1 MAQYDKVAVGARLT
15 AERARLQRDIYEL
28 TQGDRS
34 VQRVDPLSNAG
45 GQKSEQ
51 VDDADMV
58 FEAERN
64 QAVVDN
70 AQILL
75 AQVQAAL
82 DRLDNGTYG
91 KCIQCGKDINPKR
104 LEALPYAT
112 LCIDCQSANE
122 ARLTR
127 PQAGTQT
134 FGGPKS

>member
-1 MAQYDKVAVGARLT
+1 MAQYDEAAVRARLT
-15 AERARLQRDIYEL
+15 AERARLQREIYEL
-28 TQGDRS
+28 THGDRA
-34 VQRVDPLSNAG
+34 VQSVDPLWDAG
-45 GQKSEQ
+45 GLKSEQ

-91 KCIQCGKDINPKR
+91 KCVQCGKDINPKR
-104 LEALPYAT
+104 LAALPYAT

-127 PQAGTQT
+127 PRAGMQT